1 MAERGRLFVYPM
13 TITRGDIGLRG
24 ELFNWP
30 ECEPVG
36 RTRDALT
43 RRAIRSISAMAIAR
57 MKDSQPLPLR
67 GLP

>member
-1 MAERGRLFVYPM
+1 MAQRGRLSVYPM
-13 TITRGDIGLRG
+13 TITRGDIGLRD
-24 ELFNWP
+24 ELFDWP

-57 MKDSQPLPLR
+57 MKDE
-67 GLP
+67 G